1 MQGNDTRCAFLIVEN
16 MITKEQ
22 SKNVKLSVVYP
33 KSSAQAIPLA
43 FHKVSILRIVI
54 THSYKTV
61 LTLLLQGEVFNTP
74 LPKNC
79 DYSKL

>member
-33 KSSAQAIPLA
+33 KSSAQAISLA
-43 FHKVSILRIVI
+43 FHKVSILQIVI
-54 THSYKTV
+54 TLTFLQSCLNPYPAGGGARHS
-61 LTLLLQGEVFNTP
+61 P
-74 LPKNC
+74 SKNC
-79 DYSKL
+79 DY